1 MSAFFLKIFVVHL
14 LALMLPGP
22 DFFFVTRTAMSS
34 SRAAA
39 IAGVL
44 GITAG
49 CCVWA
54 GLSLAGIHL
63 LFEAA
68 PVLENLLMAAGGLY
82 LTWMGAGLLRGL
94 FRKTSAE
101 AEATQLEGSGASDA
115 SEASNASDKAAD
127 SAHRRERTPFLF
139 GLFTNLANPKA
150 VIYFASVFASFASA
164 GLDPAQKG
172 AVLALVLAETF
183 AWFSLVALVFGMPRL
198 QSGYRRAARAIDGA
212 AGVVFVLFGLGLLR
226 DAAGIVMGF

>member
-22 DFFFVTRTAMSS
+22 DFFFVTRTAISS
-34 SRAAA
+34 SRTAALS
-39 IAGVL
+39 GVL

-54 GLSLAGIHL
+54 TLSLAGIHL

-68 PVLENLLMAAGGLY
+68 PVLENLLMAAGGAY

-94 FRKTSAE
+94 LRKKSADVGTTE
-101 AEATQLEGSGASDA
+101 NEASDTRETSDTTA
-115 SEASNASDKAAD
+115 STHS
-127 SAHRRERTPFLF
+127 RERTPFLF

-150 VIYFASVFASFASA
+150 VVYFASVFASFASA
-164 GLDPAQKG
+164 GLDTAQKG

-183 AWFSLVALVFGMPRL
+183 AWFAFVALVFGLPSL
-198 QSGYRRAARAIDGA
+198 QRGYRRAARAIDGA

-226 DAAGIVMGF
+226 DAAEIVTGL

>member
-39 IAGVL
+39 LSGVL

-54 GLSLAGIHL
+54 SLSLAGIHL

-94 FRKTSAE
+94 FRKKSAE
-101 AEATQLEGSGASDA
+101 AEAAPETSDT
-115 SEASNASDKAAD
+115 SDKAD
-127 SAHRRERTPFLF
+127 SSRRRERTPFLF

-183 AWFSLVALVFGMPRL
+183 AWFALVALVFGLPRL
-198 QSGYRRAARAIDGA
+198 QLGYRRAARAIDGA
-212 AGVVFVLFGLGLLR
+212 AGVVFLLFGLGLLR
-226 DAAGIVMGF
+226 DAAGIVTGF